1 MAAFYVV
8 EHLNVNEHI
17 ATSIFSRAIDF
28 SLDPFP
34 LKKLKKKCWV
44 HGALMKK
51 GRAGNSTFGWPVHF
65 AGAARVLDFN
75 ADI

>member
-8 EHLNVNEHI
+8 EHPNVIEHI
-17 ATSIFSRAIDF
+17 ATSILSRGIDF

-34 LKKLKKKCWV
+34 FKKLEKCGV
-44 HGALMKK
+44 HGALTKK

-65 AGAARVLDFN
+65 DGAARVLDCN